1 MKKIIT
7 TLLLIGMAFSVPA
20 YAAAEGYSD
29 VPAGS
34 WAEPYIAQAGQL
46 GIMGGY
52 GGGIFGYG
60 RSVTR
65 AEFAAMLVRL
75 FGWELYD
82 PAVPTFSDVADRT
95 AWYYDE
101 VEAAVKNGAVT
112 ADSTVFRPDDAITRE
127 EMAVMLVRGLG
138 FAPLAESLKNI
149 TTPFTDVTRN
159 APYIALAY
167 DFGIINGVTETA
179 FHPSSPATREQA
191 AAMMLRLYDRY
202 NSKIDWTHAFY
213 AEGAYGQKELLSG
226 FDAVSYG
233 WSRLEYD
240 ADTGAVLTMTAAAGD
255 GSHVW
260 PEGYPEMPALA
271 AADEIPGNLNVYMT
285 ASQKVTLPDGTVT
298 DACSAILLD
307 ETERTSAV
315 ALIMSRLAR
324 EGEELYAGVTI
335 DFEEMRGPALREG
348 FNRFLEALDTALE
361 QEGYALY
368 VCVHPVTS
376 DGIYY
381 DAYDYKTIGA
391 LADKVI
397 LMAHDYAA
405 TALTKAEMDAGFTAT
420 PVTPFYEIYTAL
432 RAVTDETTG
441 VADRSKI
448 ALAVSFGSIQWKT
461 VDGKVVNDKAYR
473 PGPAAI
479 AARLSDPA
487 AVINYSEKYQNPYIT
502 YHNTE
507 DNTDNI
513 IWYEDVRSVGAK
525 AALARMFGID
535 GLSFWRL
542 GLIPAA
548 EDPAGRQIYYNIPA
562 WLEAN
567 T

>member
-1 MKKIIT
+1 
-7 TLLLIGMAFSVPA
+7 
-20 YAAAEGYSD
+20 
-29 VPAGS
+29 
-34 WAEPYIAQAGQL
+34 
-46 GIMGGY
+46 
-52 GGGIFGYG
+52 
-60 RSVTR
+60 
-65 AEFAAMLVRL
+65 
-75 FGWELYD
+75 
-82 PAVPTFSDVADRT
+82 
-95 AWYYDE
+95 
-101 VEAAVKNGAVT
+101 
-112 ADSTVFRPDDAITRE
+112 
-127 EMAVMLVRGLG
+127 
-138 FAPLAESLKNI
+138 
-149 TTPFTDVTRN
+149 
-159 APYIALAY
+159 
-167 DFGIINGVTETA
+167 
-179 FHPSSPATREQA
+179 
-191 AAMMLRLYDRY
+191 MMLRLYDRY
-202 NSKIDWTHAFY
+202 YSKIGWTHAFY
-213 AEGAYGQKELLSG
+213 AVDAYGQKELLSG
-226 FDAVSYG
+226 FDAVSYDWG
-233 WSRLEYD
+233 RLECD
-240 ADTGAVLTMTAAAGD
+240 AEHNAVLYTPASAYGN
-255 GSHVW
+255 HVW
-260 PEGYPEMPALA
+260 PEGYPEVPALA

-307 ETERTSAV
+307 ETERKSAV
-315 ALIMSRLAR
+315 ALIMSRLVR
-324 EGEELYAGVTI
+324 EGEGLYAGVTI

-348 FNRFLEALDTALE
+348 FNRFLEALDAALE

-405 TALTKAEMDAGFTAT
+405 TALTPAEMDAGFTAT

-432 RAVTDETTG
+432 RAITDETTG
-441 VADRSKI
+441 VEDRSKI

-461 VDGKVVNDKAYR
+461 VDGKVINDKAYR

-479 AARLSDPA
+479 AARMSDPA

-513 IWYEDVRSVGAK
+513 IWYEDARSVAAK

-548 EDPAGRQIYYNIPA
+548 EDPTGRQIYYNIPA

>member
-1 MKKIIT
+1 MKRKIIT
-7 TLLLIGMAFSVPA
+7 ALMLFGMALSVPVSA
-20 YAAAEGYSD
+20 SAEGYSD

-34 WAEPYIAQAGQL
+34 WAEPYIARAGQL

-60 RSVTR
+60 SSVTR

-82 PAVPTFSDVADRT
+82 PAVPTFSDAANRT

-101 VEAAVKNGAVT
+101 VETAVKNGAVT
-112 ADSTVFRPDDAITRE
+112 ADSAVFRPDDAITRE

-138 FAPLAESLKNI
+138 FSALAESLKNPVM
-149 TTPFTDVTRN
+149 PFEDVTSN
-159 APYIALAY
+159 APSITLAY

-202 NSKIDWTHAFY
+202 FSKIGWTHAFY
-213 AEGAYGQKELLSG
+213 AEDAYGQKDLLNG
-226 FDAVSYG
+226 LDAISYG
-233 WSRLEYD
+233 WGYLEYD
-240 ADTGAVLTMTAAAGD
+240 TDLGTVLYTPTATFGD
-255 GSHVW
+255 HTW
-260 PEGYPEMPALA
+260 PKGYAEVPALVDA
-271 AADEIPGNLNVYMT
+271 NGIPGNLNVYMT
-285 ASQKVTLPDGTVT
+285 ASRKVTMPGGTVT

-307 ETERTSAV
+307 ETQRASAV
-315 ALIMSRLAR
+315 AMIMSRLKR
-324 EGEELYAGVTI
+324 EGLYAGVTI

-348 FNRFLEALDTALE
+348 FNRFLEALDAALE

-405 TALTKAEMDAGFTAT
+405 TALTPAEMDAGFTAT
-420 PVTPFYEIYTAL
+420 PVTPFYEIYSAL
-432 RAVTDETTG
+432 RAITDEMTG
-441 VADRSKI
+441 VEDRRKI

-461 VDGKVVNDKAYR
+461 VDGKVINARAYR

-479 AARLSDPA
+479 AARLNDPA
-487 AVINYSEKYQNPYIT
+487 AVINYSEKFQNPYMT

-513 IWYEDVRSVGAK
+513 IWYEDARSVGAK

-535 GLSFWRL
+535 SLSFWRL

-548 EDPAGRQIYYNIPA
+548 EDPADRQIYYNIPA
-562 WLEAN
+562 WLESSI
-567 T
+567 